1 MKMTPE
7 QFAFWL
13 QGYVELTGGSIPT
26 QEQWDSIVE
35 HLGLLFNK
43 VTKLVVKKEP
53 ANQAK
58 QILVEKKEA
67 DTEGYP
73 VEDGTPKKTAPA
85 PVDSDWWKKISKQME
100 DWERIKRET
109 QPIVPYQYPP
119 FIPDQPGLPGWPGIR
134 PGDWLQDPL
143 GGIRITC

>member
-43 VTKLVVKKEP
+43 VTKPVVKKEP
-53 ANQAK
+53 AK
-58 QILVEKKEA
+58 QILTEKETPAADKPKQDVKQPKE
-67 DTEGYP
+67 DM
-73 VEDGTPKKTAPA
+73 
-85 PVDSDWWKKISKQME
+85 VDQDFWDKLTKQME
-100 DWERIKRET
+100 DWDKIKPYT
-109 QPIVPYQYPP
+109 DPVPYQYPP
-119 FIPDQPGLPGWPGIR
+119 YLPGQPNWPGVT
-134 PGDWLQDPL
+134 PGDWLDPL
-143 GGIRITC
+143 GYPRITC